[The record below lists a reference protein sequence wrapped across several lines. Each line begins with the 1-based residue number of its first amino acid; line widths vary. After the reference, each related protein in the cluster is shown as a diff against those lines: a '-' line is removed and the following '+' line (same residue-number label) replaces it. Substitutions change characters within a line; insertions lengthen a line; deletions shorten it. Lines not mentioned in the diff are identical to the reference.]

1 MNIINKLFLVT
12 NTTNKNLFFI
22 TIAII
27 LTSLAD
33 ILSIGLIFP
42 YTRIILDDYTI
53 FQNYEIINNFL
64 SNKNKKE
71 IFYLL
76 SFALIIAFVFKF
88 IITILLRYVLIK
100 YTHGLLPDLQL
111 SLTKKYQNL
120 SLSEKN
126 LKKDSDIISNLK
138 VLSER
143 TITCLENMLRL
154 IAEFVILISIS
165 IYLLI
170 LDFKIFLV
178 LSSLILFFGFLFN
191 RIFKPVIY
199 RAGQKRVESDSRII
213 QLIQDLLS
221 SFKEIRVLG
230 KEIFFI
236 PQLRK
241 SANII
246 YKSVLI
252 NNITTII
259 PRYAIE
265 LIIIL
270 FFVSYTLINFDN
282 KIYLNDLLPNL
293 AVFGFA
299 SLRVIPLSS
308 SIIRTWVNLKYN
320 MPVIDTIYNDY
331 RFNGNN
337 TKLEV
342 KKIGFQKLEL
352 KNLSFSYEKSKRKVF
367 NQINFT
373 IEKYQF
379 VGILGE
385 SGSGKTT
392 LVNLLTGLLDL
403 KEGSIFLN
411 GNILNEKLYDKIKV
425 SYIAQ
430 DNLVIKDTLKK
441 NISLENNEKLIDE
454 LKLQDSVKFSNFNKV
469 IKKNNISI
477 NSMIGENGLS
487 LSGGESKRLSIARAL
502 YHESDLLIMDEATNS
517 LDESNRNEIN
527 EYLKSLKTKIAIII
541 ISHNKEDLKN
551 CDMIYKIDNGKINLV
566 KN

>member
-221 SFKEIRVLG
+221 AFKEIRVLG

-477 NSMIGENGLS
+477 NSMIGENGFS

>member
-126 LKKDSDIISNLK
+126 LKKDSDIISSLK

-154 IAEFVILISIS
+154 IAEIVILISIS

-331 RFNGNN
+331 RFSGNN

-477 NSMIGENGLS
+477 NSMIGENGFS

>member
-126 LKKDSDIISNLK
+126 LKKDSDIISSLK

-477 NSMIGENGLS
+477 NSMIGENGFS

>member
-477 NSMIGENGLS
+477 NSMIGENGFS

>member
-1 MNIINKLFLVT
+1 
-12 NTTNKNLFFI
+12 
-22 TIAII
+22 
-27 LTSLAD
+27 
-33 ILSIGLIFP
+33 
-42 YTRIILDDYTI
+42 
-53 FQNYEIINNFL
+53 
-64 SNKNKKE
+64 
-71 IFYLL
+71 
-76 SFALIIAFVFKF
+76 
-88 IITILLRYVLIK
+88 
-100 YTHGLLPDLQL
+100 
-111 SLTKKYQNL
+111 
-120 SLSEKN
+120 
-126 LKKDSDIISNLK
+126 
-138 VLSER
+138 
-143 TITCLENMLRL
+143 
-154 IAEFVILISIS
+154 
-165 IYLLI
+165 
-170 LDFKIFLV
+170 
-178 LSSLILFFGFLFN
+178 
-191 RIFKPVIY
+191 
-199 RAGQKRVESDSRII
+199 
-213 QLIQDLLS
+213 
-221 SFKEIRVLG
+221 
-230 KEIFFI
+230 
-236 PQLRK
+236 
-241 SANII
+241 
-246 YKSVLI
+246 
-252 NNITTII
+252 
-259 PRYAIE
+259 
-265 LIIIL
+265 
-270 FFVSYTLINFDN
+270 
-282 KIYLNDLLPNL
+282 
-293 AVFGFA
+293 
-299 SLRVIPLSS
+299 
-308 SIIRTWVNLKYN
+308 

-469 IKKNNISI
+469 IKNNISI
-477 NSMIGENGLS
+477 NSMIGENGFS

-566 KN
+566 KIKSKFFK

>member
-1 MNIINKLFLVT
+1 M
-12 NTTNKNLFFI
+12 
-22 TIAII
+22 
-27 LTSLAD
+27 
-33 ILSIGLIFP
+33 
-42 YTRIILDDYTI
+42 
-53 FQNYEIINNFL
+53 
-64 SNKNKKE
+64 
-71 IFYLL
+71 
-76 SFALIIAFVFKF
+76 
-88 IITILLRYVLIK
+88 
-100 YTHGLLPDLQL
+100 
-111 SLTKKYQNL
+111 
-120 SLSEKN
+120 
-126 LKKDSDIISNLK
+126 
-138 VLSER
+138 LSER

-352 KNLSFSYEKSKRKVF
+352 KNLSFSYEKSK
-367 NQINFT
+367 
-373 IEKYQF
+373 EKF
-379 VGILGE
+379 LIKLILQ
-385 SGSGKTT
+385 
-392 LVNLLTGLLDL
+392 L
-403 KEGSIFLN
+403 
-411 GNILNEKLYDKIKV
+411 
-425 SYIAQ
+425 
-430 DNLVIKDTLKK
+430 K
-441 NISLENNEKLIDE
+441 NI
-454 LKLQDSVKFSNFNKV
+454 
-469 IKKNNISI
+469 
-477 NSMIGENGLS
+477 
-487 LSGGESKRLSIARAL
+487 
-502 YHESDLLIMDEATNS
+502 
-517 LDESNRNEIN
+517 
-527 EYLKSLKTKIAIII
+527 
-541 ISHNKEDLKN
+541 
-551 CDMIYKIDNGKINLV
+551 NL
-566 KN
+566 

>member
-126 LKKDSDIISNLK
+126 LKKDSDIISSLK

-477 NSMIGENGLS
+477 NSIIGENGFS

>member
-1 MNIINKLFLVT
+1 M
-12 NTTNKNLFFI
+12 
-22 TIAII
+22 
-27 LTSLAD
+27 
-33 ILSIGLIFP
+33 
-42 YTRIILDDYTI
+42 
-53 FQNYEIINNFL
+53 
-64 SNKNKKE
+64 
-71 IFYLL
+71 
-76 SFALIIAFVFKF
+76 
-88 IITILLRYVLIK
+88 
-100 YTHGLLPDLQL
+100 
-111 SLTKKYQNL
+111 
-120 SLSEKN
+120 
-126 LKKDSDIISNLK
+126 
-138 VLSER
+138 LSER

-165 IYLLI
+165 IYLLF

-320 MPVIDTIYNDY
+320 M
-331 RFNGNN
+331 R
-337 TKLEV
+337 
-342 KKIGFQKLEL
+342 
-352 KNLSFSYEKSKRKVF
+352 
-367 NQINFT
+367 
-373 IEKYQF
+373 
-379 VGILGE
+379 
-385 SGSGKTT
+385 
-392 LVNLLTGLLDL
+392 
-403 KEGSIFLN
+403 
-411 GNILNEKLYDKIKV
+411 
-425 SYIAQ
+425 
-430 DNLVIKDTLKK
+430 
-441 NISLENNEKLIDE
+441 
-454 LKLQDSVKFSNFNKV
+454 
-469 IKKNNISI
+469 
-477 NSMIGENGLS
+477 
-487 LSGGESKRLSIARAL
+487 
-502 YHESDLLIMDEATNS
+502 
-517 LDESNRNEIN
+517 
-527 EYLKSLKTKIAIII
+527 
-541 ISHNKEDLKN
+541 
-551 CDMIYKIDNGKINLV
+551 
-566 KN
+566 